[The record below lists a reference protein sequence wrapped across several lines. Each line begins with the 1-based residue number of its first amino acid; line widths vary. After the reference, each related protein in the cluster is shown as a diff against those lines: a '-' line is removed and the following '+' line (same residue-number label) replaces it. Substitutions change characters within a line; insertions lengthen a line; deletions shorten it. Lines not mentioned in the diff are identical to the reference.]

1 MINGCASNASN
12 RVHLKMF
19 YLDTNIEEEIIRKP
33 LLNFPI
39 CSSQLLT
46 RNHIKKKTTAKYHG
60 VFIIRT
66 FSILKTSNIYIEII
80 CEITI
85 KFPYAFI
92 STFFEAILHHKCLIG
107 SFNKF
112 YNSLSL

>member
-46 RNHIKKKTTAKYHG
+46 RNHIKKTTAKYHG
-60 VFIIRT
+60 VFII
-66 FSILKTSNIYIEII
+66 
-80 CEITI
+80 
-85 KFPYAFI
+85 
-92 STFFEAILHHKCLIG
+92 
-107 SFNKF
+107 
-112 YNSLSL
+112 